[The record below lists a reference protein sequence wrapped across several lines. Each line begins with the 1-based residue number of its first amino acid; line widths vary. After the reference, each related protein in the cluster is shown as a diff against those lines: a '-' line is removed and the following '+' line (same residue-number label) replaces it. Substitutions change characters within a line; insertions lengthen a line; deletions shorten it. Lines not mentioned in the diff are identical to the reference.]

1 MQSEMLAILTAYFL
15 YYGDAS
21 WVFWLFWV
29 LTCCSYVWLSIGRA
43 KENLEKE
50 IEEQRIYWEGK

>member
-21 WVFWLFWV
+21 WVWWFVWGLVLF
-29 LTCCSYVWLSIGRA
+29 LYILQEINEARQT
-43 KENLEKE
+43 KQKE

>member
-21 WVFWLFWV
+21 WVWWFVWGLVLF
-29 LTCCSYVWLSIGRA
+29 LYILQEINEARRT
-43 KENLEKE
+43 KQKE